1 MSKFIHEVEDT
12 IKSTDEYRLIG
23 NPYRIAASKFAQDAE
38 DNLLKNLESNKKH
51 QVYRDISRIFDKEP
65 EG

>member
-23 NPYRIAASKFAQDAE
+23 NPFRIAASKFAQDAE
-38 DNLLKNLESNKKH
+38 DNLLKNLDNTKKH
-51 QVYRDISRIFDKEP
+51 
-65 EG
+65 